1 MEDSEAKKVIADG
14 VDVNVRENGGSTDV
28 DSHLHLVP
36 DGEENLNVS
45 KHTETSL
52 SLEFNI
58 NAIIIHIDYL
68 LQEETGKRSKELFSE
83 EEKLQSSRE
92 GADCRIKSRSSTDA
106 DQDFHLQLP
115 DGEENVST
123 FACRIVPYYT
133 MSEQALSY
141 YVQAYDN
148 EHSDIH

>member
-52 SLEFNI
+52 SLEFN
-58 NAIIIHIDYL
+58 
-68 LQEETGKRSKELFSE
+68 
-83 EEKLQSSRE
+83 
-92 GADCRIKSRSSTDA
+92 
-106 DQDFHLQLP
+106 
-115 DGEENVST
+115 
-123 FACRIVPYYT
+123 
-133 MSEQALSY
+133 
-141 YVQAYDN
+141 
-148 EHSDIH
+148 